1 MIQAKN
7 VSLTYAD
14 GTVALRDVS
23 LNIRPGEFVYIV
35 GPSGSGKTSLLK
47 LLMGIEFPSAGS
59 LYVMDQPI
67 VKREAGR
74 IRKLRR
80 SIGPVF
86 QEFRLIQGRTAL
98 ENVLMGM
105 RFLNIPNRQ
114 MVNSAKEALTKVGLG
129 IRLVMVEKLSFGEA
143 QVAIAGRLQEN
154 PHLFLPMNPPVT

>member
-105 RFLNIPNRQ
+105 RF
-114 MVNSAKEALTKVGLG
+114 
-129 IRLVMVEKLSFGEA
+129 
-143 QVAIAGRLQEN
+143 
-154 PHLFLPMNPPVT
+154 